1 MSNEEAIEAMG
12 DMSIH
17 DLMHPDL
24 FDDDFVN
31 DGDPKYKLIHDAH
44 MKYSKRAQ
52 KYQHAKEKMDEEKDE
67 LHAAE
72 KKEKTLKNVMEQ
84 KKAELTDAK
93 QNVNA
98 TGTQDEE
105 AELDVAEK
113 HLEEVKAEE
122 EELMDEIESDAAI
135 MKEAREKLPEL
146 NEKLSALRA
155 EHGEKYQADLA
166 AREKYGEV
174 TELLDRRK
182 TVESELEKVARIEEK
197 LKEEKDNVTATLNG
211 PMGQD
216 AAELLK
222 AEEELAEVSKKIAET
237 EAEIEKYTS
246 RLHESEERVKD
257 AQRTKLPGLQGETI
271 HAEEQVKSAEDD
283 LHQAQET
290 FNQDE
295 YDEAVADE
303 KQVEQEIV
311 EAKEEAGAAA
321 DTVEEKEADVEEAEE
336 KTESTQDVVSDAVDE
351 VHKAEEALDAPPA
364 PAPMDP
370 EEMEGNNPE
379 HWAGEGH

>member
-1 MSNEEAIEAMG
+1 MDAAKEELEMEATE
-12 DMSIH
+12 
-17 DLMHPDL
+17 L
-24 FDDDFVN
+24 
-31 DGDPKYKLIHDAH
+31 
-44 MKYSKRAQ
+44 REAQ
-52 KYQHAKEKMDEEKDE
+52 KKEE
-67 LHAAE
+67 
-72 KKEKTLKNVMEQ
+72 TLENVVEQ

-93 QNVNA
+93 ENVNA
-98 TGTQDEE
+98 TGTLDEE
-105 AELDVAEK
+105 AELANAEK

-271 HAEEQVKSAEDD
+271 HAEEQVKSE
-283 LHQAQET
+283 E
-290 FNQDE
+290 
-295 YDEAVADE
+295 DEAVADE

>member
-1 MSNEEAIEAMG
+1 M
-12 DMSIH
+12 
-17 DLMHPDL
+17 
-24 FDDDFVN
+24 
-31 DGDPKYKLIHDAH
+31 
-44 MKYSKRAQ
+44 
-52 KYQHAKEKMDEEKDE
+52 
-67 LHAAE
+67 
-72 KKEKTLKNVMEQ
+72 
-84 KKAELTDAK
+84 
-93 QNVNA
+93 
-98 TGTQDEE
+98 
-105 AELDVAEK
+105 
-113 HLEEVKAEE
+113 
-122 EELMDEIESDAAI
+122 
-135 MKEAREKLPEL
+135 
-146 NEKLSALRA
+146 RA